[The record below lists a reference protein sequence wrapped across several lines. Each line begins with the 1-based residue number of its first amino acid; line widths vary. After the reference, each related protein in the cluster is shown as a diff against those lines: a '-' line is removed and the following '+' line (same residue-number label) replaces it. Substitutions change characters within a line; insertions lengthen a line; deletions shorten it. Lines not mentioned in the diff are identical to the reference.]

1 MTDTTTQTT
10 PTSPSYRLDGDVAIV
25 TLDDGKANAL
35 STGVLEGL
43 HGALDRSEIEA
54 KAVVL
59 VGREGRF
66 SAGFDLAAMTASVE
80 SMRNL
85 VADGARFL
93 MRLYDLGLPT
103 VAACTGHALAAGAL
117 TLLSCDQRVGA
128 AGPFKIGLNEVS
140 IGMPLPVFAVE
151 LARERLTTAEFG
163 PATMQA
169 RIYDPDEAVA
179 AGYLDRVV
187 PAEQLLTEALT
198 EARRLADLQTVAY
211 ARTKH
216 VARTA
221 TIDHIL
227 ETLDADLAGVS
238 GPDPA

>member
-1 MTDTTTQTT
+1 
-10 PTSPSYRLDGDVAIV
+10 
-25 TLDDGKANAL
+25 
-35 STGVLEGL
+35 
-43 HGALDRSEIEA
+43 
-54 KAVVL
+54 
-59 VGREGRF
+59 
-66 SAGFDLAAMTASVE
+66 MTASTD
-80 SMRNL
+80 SMRHL

-117 TLLSCDQRVGA
+117 TLLSCDHRVGA
-128 AGPFKIGLNEVS
+128 AGPFKIGLNEVG

-151 LARERLTTAEFG
+151 LARERLTIAEFG

-169 RIYDPDEAVA
+169 RIYDPEGAAA

-187 PAEQLLTEALT
+187 PAEQLLEEAL
-198 EARRLADLQTVAY
+198 ADAHRLAGLRTGAY

-221 TIDHIL
+221 TIDHVL
-227 ETLDADLAGVS
+227 ETLDADLTTVS
-238 GPDPA
+238 GPEPA